1 MRRTLFLSIAL
12 ALQVTTA
19 ATAAEPARVASEA
32 IASQPLDA
40 ALNALSRQTGLQF
53 VYNARSAGN
62 PRTSGAPAGLS
73 ADAALSRLLAGTG
86 LRYRYLN
93 ATTVT
98 IEAQDSASPAP
109 GAGMTAPSGV
119 AVAADAP
126 LNAEVAAPA
135 AGAGAQNLETI
146 QVTGS
151 YSRSLEQA
159 VDIKRAT
166 VGFSDSIVA
175 TDVADFPEQNLA
187 EALQRVPGVTIERSK
202 GLGTKVNV
210 RGLPSEYTHVSIN
223 DLATASGSG
232 GRDVEFDMFA
242 SEIIQQVTVQKSP
255 TAADEEGGIAG
266 SVKISTARPFDYNE
280 RKLVFSA
287 EGAHNSISEE
297 VDPRFAFLAA
307 DTWGDWGAL
316 VSYSQSKR
324 TNRTD
329 STSGINF
336 RPSSRFLTASGTRG
350 TQAQSVLLRDA
361 GVNITDRNDSDQTN
375 RVVFQDKVGDR
386 VYLNEQDKWGAT
398 ASLQYKPSN
407 NFSLTFDAMVGGY
420 DSTEDEYDAAAYSA
434 SSRSTFDTIHE
445 YDADTLSQY
454 GMVVLRDVS
463 YTATQHEMLSKERIN
478 KTDYSQ
484 YSMALDWKG
493 DNWYVDG
500 LIGYSGAE
508 KTSDYSN
515 LKHVAYAPS
524 RTRWTGDSGET
535 IPSAAPGSIDMY
547 NASDKYLF
555 EAYETTLEKVQD
567 DKYAAQVN
575 VTRLLD
581 LAFLPALHTVKFGA
595 RYTDRSKERQYG
607 EAKIT
612 GPTAGSAAWVNT
624 RTLADS
630 PLQSISDI
638 VPGGEYSHKGLD
650 WQQVSNS
657 YARSAFRYDG
667 FYTPF
672 DPGQF
677 YQVDEKVMS
686 FYAMTDFAFD
696 IGNVPFTINAGAR
709 YVDTKVDSFGFH
721 PIQRPDGSTG
731 YTDTPVSKDG
741 SYDDLLPS
749 FNMTAEVSP
758 GLLLRAAASKVMMRP
773 ALTDV
778 AYKRTAS
785 WSSYRFTDG
794 NPELKPTY
802 AKQWEVGVE
811 KYLDNGALFA
821 ASYFRKN
828 IDGVVINSLT
838 GMVEDVAVY
847 NANGSLN
854 GIYDFDVYQPVNAK
868 GSYEVDGIE
877 LVAQMPLGMFAP
889 WLEGFGVNANYTMLD
904 SSLAGESDLGIQTPM
919 PGLSEKTWNF
929 TAYYENERFDARVSY
944 NHKDEYVES
953 IGYNLYPIYR
963 DAYGQL
969 DVSIGYR
976 ITDKIKLSLKG
987 INLTNEIT
995 SGYTMDPSFPTMYEA
1010 SGRRIS
1016 LGLRADF

>member
-12 ALQVTTA
+12 ALQVTATA
-19 ATAAEPARVASEA
+19 AAAEPARVASEA

-53 VYNARSAGN
+53 VYNAQSAGN
-62 PRTSGAPAGLS
+62 PRTPGVPAGLS

-109 GAGMTAPSGV
+109 TTSAVAPAGI
-119 AVAADAP
+119 AVAASAP
-126 LNAEVAAPA
+126 QPADVAAPA
-135 AGAGAQNLETI
+135 GGAGAQNLETI

-266 SVKISTARPFDYNE
+266 SVKISTARPFDYND

-361 GVNITDRNDSDQTN
+361 GVNITNRNDSDQTN

-398 ASLQYKPSN
+398 GSLQYKPSN
-407 NFSLTFDAMVGGY
+407 TFSLTFDAMVGGY

-478 KTDYSQ
+478 KTDYGQ

-493 DNWYVDG
+493 DSWYVDA
-500 LIGYSGAE
+500 LVGYSGAE

-535 IPSAAPGSIDMY
+535 IPSSAPGSIDMY

-555 EAYETTLEKVQD
+555 EAYETTLEKVKD

-638 VPGGEYSHKGLD
+638 VPGGSYSHKGLD
-650 WQQVSNS
+650 WEQVSNE
-657 YARSAFRYDG
+657 YARGAFRYDG

-686 FYAMTDFAFD
+686 YYAMTDFAFD
-696 IGNVPFTINAGAR
+696 IGSVPFTINAGAR

-749 FNMTAEVSP
+749 FNMTAELSP

-877 LVAQMPLGMFAP
+877 LVAQMPLGMFTP
-889 WLEGFGVNANYTMLD
+889 WLEGFGINANYTMLD
-904 SSLAGESDLGIQTPM
+904 SSLAGESDLGIKTPM

-963 DAYGQL
+963 DAYGQM

-976 ITDKIKLSLKG
+976 ITDNIKISLKG

>member
-12 ALQVTTA
+12 ALQVAAGTA
-19 ATAAEPARVASEA
+19 AADPARAATQA
-32 IASQPLDA
+32 IAAQPLDS

-53 VYNARSAGN
+53 VYSAQVAGN
-62 PRTSGAPAGLS
+62 PRSPGVQAGLS
-73 ADAALSRLLAGTG
+73 ADAALARLLSGTG

-98 IEAQDSASPAP
+98 IEADTGSTPTSSLPDAA
-109 GAGMTAPSGV
+109 APSLTAATPV
-119 AVAADAP
+119 AP
-126 LNAEVAAPA
+126 TAE
-135 AGAGAQNLETI
+135 GMGAQNLETI

-159 VDIKRAT
+159 VDLKRANI
-166 VGFSDSIVA
+166 GFSDSIVA

-210 RGLPSEYTHVSIN
+210 RGLPSEYTLVSIN

-266 SVKISTARPFDYNE
+266 SVKISTARPFDYKE
-280 RKLVFSA
+280 RKLVLSA
-287 EGAHNSISEE
+287 EGAYNSISEE

-307 DTWGDWGAL
+307 DTWGDWGGL
-316 VSYSQSKR
+316 VSFSKAKR

-336 RPSSRFLTASGTRG
+336 RPMSRFLGASGTRG
-350 TQAQSVLLRDA
+350 TQAAAVLARDA
-361 GVNITDRNDSDQTN
+361 GVNVQNRTNTDETN
-375 RVVFQDKVGDR
+375 LIVFQDKVGDR

-398 ASLQYKPSN
+398 ASLQYQPSST
-407 NFSLTFDAMVGGY
+407 FSVTFDAMLGGY
-420 DSTEDEYDAAAYSA
+420 DTTEDEYDAAAYSA
-434 SSRSTFDTIHE
+434 SSRSTLDTIHD
-445 YDADTLSQY
+445 YDATTLAEY

-484 YSMALDWKG
+484 YSVALDWKG
-493 DNWYVDG
+493 EDWHVDAMAG
-500 LIGYSGAE
+500 FSGAE
-508 KTSDYSN
+508 KTSDFSN

-524 RTRWTGDSGET
+524 RTRWTGRSGET
-535 IPSAAPGSIDMY
+535 VPSAASNGFDMY
-547 NASDKYLF
+547 SSPDKYLF
-555 EAYETTLEKVQD
+555 EAYETTLEKVKD

-575 VTRLLD
+575 VTRMLD
-581 LAFLPALHTVKFGA
+581 LAFLPALHSVKFGA
-595 RYTDRSKERQYG
+595 RYTDKSKQRQYG
-607 EAKIT
+607 ELKIT
-612 GPTAGSAAWVNT
+612 GPAAGDSAWVNT

-630 PLQSISDI
+630 PLQWISDI
-638 VPGGEYSHKGLD
+638 VPGGDYSIKDLD
-650 WQQVSNS
+650 WQQVSND
-657 YARSAFRYDG
+657 YARSAFRYPG
-667 FYTPF
+667 FHTPF
-672 DPGQF
+672 DAGQY
-677 YQVDEKVMS
+677 YQVDEKVTS
-686 FYAMTDFAFD
+686 LYAMTDFAFD
-696 IGNVPFTINAGAR
+696 IGSVPVTANAGVR
-709 YVDTKVDSFGFH
+709 YVDTAVTSFGYH

-749 FNMTAEVSP
+749 LNMTAELAH
-758 GLLLRAAASKVMMRP
+758 GLLLRAAASKTMMRP
-773 ALTDV
+773 ALTDI

-785 WSSYRFTDG
+785 WSSFRFTDG
-794 NPELKPTY
+794 NPDLKPTY
-802 AKQWEVGVE
+802 AKQWEVGLE
-811 KYLDNGALFA
+811 QYLDNGALLA

-828 IDGVVINSLT
+828 IDGVVINSFT
-838 GMVEDVAVY
+838 GIVPDVAVY

-868 GSYEVDGIE
+868 GAYQVDGVE
-877 LVAQMPLGMFAP
+877 LVAQLPLGMFHP
-889 WLEGFGVNANYTMLD
+889 LLDGFGISANYTMLD
-904 SSLAGESDLGIQTPM
+904 SSLAGESSLGIRTPM
-919 PGLSEKTWNF
+919 PGLSEKTWNL
-929 TAYYENERFDARVSY
+929 TAYYENGRFDARVSY

-953 IGYNLYPIYR
+953 IGYDMYPIWR

-976 ITDKIKLSLKG
+976 ITDALKVSLKG

>member
-12 ALQVTTA
+12 ALHVTATA
-19 ATAAEPARVASEA
+19 GANAAEPDRVASEA
-32 IASQPLDA
+32 IASQPLDM

-53 VYNARSAGN
+53 VYNAQSAGN
-62 PRTSGAPAGLS
+62 PRTPSIPAGLS
-73 ADAALSRLLAGTG
+73 ANAALSRLLAGTG

-98 IEAQDSASPAP
+98 IEAQDTASSGPISALATPGTMTGP
-109 GAGMTAPSGV
+109 GAALAQGGV
-119 AVAADAP
+119 D
-126 LNAEVAAPA
+126 APA
-135 AGAGAQNLETI
+135 AEAANLETI

-350 TQAQSVLLRDA
+350 TQAQAVLLRDA
-361 GVNITDRNDSDQTN
+361 GINITDRNDASQTN
-375 RVVFQDKVGDR
+375 LVVFQDKVGDR

-398 ASLQYKPSN
+398 GSLQYKPSN
-407 NFSLTFDAMVGGY
+407 TFSLTFDAMVGGY

-445 YDADTLSQY
+445 YDATTLSEY

-484 YSMALDWKG
+484 YSLALDWKG
-493 DNWYVDG
+493 DSWYVDA
-500 LIGYSGAE
+500 LVGYSGAE
-508 KTSDYSN
+508 KTSDSSN

-524 RTRWTGDSGET
+524 RTRWNGSSGET
-535 IPSAAPGSIDMY
+535 IPTAAAGSFDMY
-547 NASDKYLF
+547 NDPSRYLF
-555 EAYETTLEKVQD
+555 EAYETTLEKVKD
-567 DKYAAQVN
+567 DKYAGQVN

-581 LAFLPALHTVKFGA
+581 MAFLPALHTVRFGA
-595 RYTDRSKERQYG
+595 RYTDRSKQRQYG
-607 EAKIT
+607 ELKIT

-624 RTLADS
+624 RTMADS
-630 PLQSISDI
+630 PLEYIGDI
-638 VPGGEYSHKGLD
+638 VPGGSYSNKGLN
-650 WQQVSNS
+650 WQQISND
-657 YARSAFRYDG
+657 YARNAFRYDG

-672 DPGQF
+672 DPGQY

-686 FYAMTDFAFD
+686 FYAMADFAFD
-696 IGNVPFTINAGAR
+696 LGKVPFTVNAGAR
-709 YVDTKVDSFGFH
+709 YVDTKVDSFGYH
-721 PIQRPDGSTG
+721 PIQLPNGSTG
-731 YTDTPVSKDG
+731 YTDSPVSKDG

-749 FNMTAEVSP
+749 FNMTAELSS

-773 ALTDV
+773 ALTDI

-794 NPELKPTY
+794 NPALKPTY
-802 AKQWEVGVE
+802 AKQWEVGLE

-838 GMVEDVAVY
+838 GVVEDVAVY

-868 GSYEVDGIE
+868 GAYEVDGIE
-877 LVAQMPLGMFAP
+877 LVAQLPLNMFTP
-889 WLEGFGVNANYTMLD
+889 WLDGFGINANYTMLD
-904 SSLAGESDLGIQTPM
+904 SSLAGESALGIRTPM

-929 TAYYENERFDARVSY
+929 TAYYENDRFDARVSY

-953 IGYNLYPIYR
+953 IGYNLYPIWR
-963 DAYGQL
+963 DAYGQM

-976 ITDKIKLSLKG
+976 ITDNIKLSLKG
-987 INLTNEIT
+987 INLTNERT
-995 SGYTMDPSFPTMYEA
+995 SGYTMDPSFPTMDET